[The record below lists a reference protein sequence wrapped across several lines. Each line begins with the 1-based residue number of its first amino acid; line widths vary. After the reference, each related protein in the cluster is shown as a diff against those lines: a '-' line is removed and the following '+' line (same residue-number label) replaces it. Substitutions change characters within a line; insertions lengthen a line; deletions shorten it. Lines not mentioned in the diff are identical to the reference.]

1 MAKDL
6 TAADVAHY
14 QVILNTAEGSQ
25 THTIEAAYATSE
37 PGWLLLKDH
46 EHRTVAQFHHDRVVM
61 VKRGDPVSAHGTS
74 GSQIVITCTQHGVR
88 DCACL
93 SAPATG
99 SALGPF
105 GGYPGRAATRQ

>member
-1 MAKDL
+1 MPKEL
-6 TAADVAHY
+6 TAADLAHY

-25 THTIEAAYATSE
+25 THSIEAAYATSE

-61 VKRGDPVSAHGTS
+61 ARRGDPVTPKGTS
-74 GSQIVITCTQHGVR
+74 GPKITITCSGHGVQN
-88 DCACL
+88 CACL

-99 SALGPF
+99 SAMGTF
-105 GGYPGRAATRQ
+105 GYPGRAATRQ